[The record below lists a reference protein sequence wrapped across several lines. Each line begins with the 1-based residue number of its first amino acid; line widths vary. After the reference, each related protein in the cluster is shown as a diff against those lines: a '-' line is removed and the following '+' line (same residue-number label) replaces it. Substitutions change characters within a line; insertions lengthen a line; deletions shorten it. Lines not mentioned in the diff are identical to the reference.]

1 MSSRVVHVEIHGQ
14 RYAIR
19 SALEPQYVGELAEF
33 LNTQIGR
40 AQQELSTGDP
50 LRLAVV
56 AALNIVDEL
65 FRARQDAEHADGHF
79 RARAAAIERLLDSVL
94 ESPPRLEVV
103 NGE

>member
-1 MSSRVVHVEIHGQ
+1 MSSRVVHVEIQGQ

-19 SALEPQYVGELAEF
+19 SGLEPQYVGELAEF
-33 LNTQIGR
+33 LNTQIVR
-40 AQQELSTGDP
+40 ARRELSTGDP

-65 FRARQDAEHADGHF
+65 FRTKQDAVASDGHF
-79 RARAAAIERLLDSVL
+79 RARAAEIERLLDSAL
-94 ESPPRLEVV
+94 DSPPRLEVV